1 MITKPKFPEN
11 SYQIHKES
19 CRKLSLKGDPL
30 ENHDE
35 HLCAFARRPQKVL
48 KLPSMINTILK
59 RFPMS
64 KKKVFTKFYFF
75 CHFWM
80 DFVFA
85 PLFIFGFKPGFDP
98 ILGMDPGTKSTQ
110 K

>member
-1 MITKPKFPEN
+1 MVTKPKFPEN

-48 KLPSMINTILK
+48 RLPTMINTIPK
-59 RFPMS
+59 RFPMPKKNIFS
-64 KKKVFTKFYFF
+64 KFSFF
-75 CHFWM
+75 
-80 DFVFA
+80 
-85 PLFIFGFKPGFDP
+85 LTFGW
-98 ILGMDPGTKSTQ
+98 ILCLGPSPKWDQ
-110 K
+110 ILV